1 MRVCMHACTYV
12 HTHARMRACA
22 HRNGRSRGLDHGR
35 HLNYVS
41 RPILDSLSFS
51 PLLPA
56 SLSSKRF
63 EECARLRSDI
73 GIIPFPPPPLL
84 LLLLPDPPLSSLSTR
99 TFDESKNKKKAK
111 EEKKVSLLL
120 LSRRDVTT
128 RRRRRLRRSY
138 ARATL

>member
-84 LLLLPDPPLSSLSTR
+84 LLLPDPPLSSLSTR

-111 EEKKVSLLL
+111 EEKKVPLLL